1 VEILS
6 PLKSTLILVV
16 WLCRFFVE
24 IILLDSKTFKHLTT
38 VLSQTLDAVEI
49 CDTEIL
55 SSVLFQPHVFLMM
68 AISTENSDG
77 FNSFWYLSKIEFGI
91 GIYPSFMYVKIYF
104 VVVWK
109 TTKLKTLSQKL
120 MEDA

>member
-1 VEILS
+1 MIVLFVR
-6 PLKSTLILVV
+6 LV
-16 WLCRFFVE
+16 
-24 IILLDSKTFKHLTT
+24 
-38 VLSQTLDAVEI
+38 AVEI

-68 AISTENSDG
+68 AISTENSDDV
-77 FNSFWYLSKIEFGI
+77 NSPRYLSKIEFGI